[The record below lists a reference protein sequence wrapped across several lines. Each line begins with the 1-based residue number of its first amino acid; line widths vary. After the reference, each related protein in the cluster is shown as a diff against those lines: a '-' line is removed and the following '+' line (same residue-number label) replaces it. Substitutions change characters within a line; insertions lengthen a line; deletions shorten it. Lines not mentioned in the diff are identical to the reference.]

1 MEILIGLA
9 IATVAAIGWFYGNL
23 FVCVFLSLGTL
34 LLGGFGVLIAS
45 AANADAQPYGGLIL
59 LGSVLLLM
67 VIWLP
72 RQYRQGRLSPAH

>member
-23 FVCVFLSLGTL
+23 FVCVFLSLADAIVAGI
-34 LLGGFGVLIAS
+34 GVLGAT
-45 AANADAQPYGGLIL
+45 APNVDAHPLGSLML
-59 LGSVLLLM
+59 LGSVVLLV

-72 RQYRQGRLSPAH
+72 RLYRQGRLSPAH